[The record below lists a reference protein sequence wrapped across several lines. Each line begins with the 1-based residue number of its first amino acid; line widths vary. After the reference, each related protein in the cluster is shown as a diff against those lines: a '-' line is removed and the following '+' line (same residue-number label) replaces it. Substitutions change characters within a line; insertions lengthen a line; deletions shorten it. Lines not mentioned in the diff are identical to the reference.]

1 MYSVFYLLNIIIYS
15 KHVFYLQINK
25 MLISLGG
32 FQYQATK
39 QKAPLSDTDG
49 PRLCEYNSVFHRD
62 ISRLI
67 LLDALKMN
75 SDAR

>member
-1 MYSVFYLLNIIIYS
+1 
-15 KHVFYLQINK
+15 

-32 FQYQATK
+32 FQYQTTK
-39 QKAPLSDTDG
+39 QQAPLSDTDG